1 MESTKQ
7 GMEKS
12 LRLFKVL
19 SPFFYDIA
27 DLTLCG
33 LCTITYIVHVDGYDT
48 RKNECNY
55 VFERLLR
62 HHTGTLGKNQG
73 MKFECNAII
82 VAKVNSKSSRNKKFS
97 K

>member
-19 SPFFYDIA
+19 SPFFYDIG

-82 VAKVNSKSSRNKKFS
+82 VAKVNSKSSRKKFS

>member
-1 MESTKQ
+1 MWF
-7 GMEKS
+7 M
-12 LRLFKVL
+12 
-19 SPFFYDIA
+19 YY
-27 DLTLCG
+27 
-33 LCTITYIVHVDGYDT
+33 YIHGYDT

-82 VAKVNSKSSRNKKFS
+82 VAKVNSK
-97 K
+97 

>member
-1 MESTKQ
+1 MELTKK

-19 SPFFYDIA
+19 SPFFYYIG

>member
-48 RKNECNY
+48 RKNESNY

-62 HHTGTLGKNQG
+62 HHTSTLGKNQG
-73 MKFECNAII
+73 MKFECNANI
-82 VAKVNSKSSRNKKFS
+82 VAKVNSK
-97 K
+97 

>member
-1 MESTKQ
+1 
-7 GMEKS
+7 MEKS

-19 SPFFYDIA
+19 SPFFYDIG

-33 LCTITYIVHVDGYDT
+33 LCTIAYIVHVDGYDT

-62 HHTGTLGKNQG
+62 HHTDTLGKYKG

-82 VAKVNSKSSRNKKFS
+82 VAKVTSK
-97 K
+97 

>member
-1 MESTKQ
+1 
-7 GMEKS
+7 MEKS
-12 LRLFKVL
+12 LTLFKVL

-27 DLTLCG
+27 GLTFGG

-62 HHTGTLGKNQG
+62 HHTGSLGK
-73 MKFECNAII
+73 I
-82 VAKVNSKSSRNKKFS
+82 KV
-97 K
+97 